1 MEDKL
6 SRIIDY
12 TEEYLDTKLDFEDIY
27 KKLKALHIEFKLPSN
42 LERHTNEDMD
52 ELLDDDE
59 FFYYAVPEPKQIRYI
74 TGLYMIDSM
83 WGGYDCGFVY
93 MDVIYN
99 EETKTSTVQLDTLNE
114 LYEEHLKKLEELK
127 YDVEVVLPT
136 KNYKGNCTKEFC
148 YKIIA
153 ENIYSEFESI
163 QDIDFPL
170 VSFSIPSLESC
181 VKEFNKLIKSDGK
194 LSSKGTSEII
204 KLFHRSRM
212 FANVGTNLSP
222 YEGWQILKSDINEFA
237 AFYENRLRYADWF
250 RDNPDCL
257 VEGKVRADTYG
268 IGLSTSKKYPFV
280 TYFKPMLAKYIIKK
294 YLNDYNTIFD
304 PFSGYSGRMLGT
316 LASNKN
322 YIGHDLCEFSIE
334 ESKKIHLFITDE
346 FDNVP
351 ECTLEVKDVLTDS
364 GKYECLFTCPPYEN
378 IENWPGVPQM
388 NYSCDKWID
397 ICLKNFDC
405 ERYVFVVDN
414 KIEKYKS
421 FIKEEI
427 TNTSHFSKNKEYI
440 VVINKQDK
448 LPL

>member
-12 TEEYLDTKLDFEDIY
+12 TEIYLDSKLDFEDIY
-27 KKLKALHIEFKLPSN
+27 KKLKELYVEYKLPSN
-42 LERHTNEDMD
+42 LENHTTENMD

-59 FFYYAVPEPKQIRYI
+59 FFYYAVPVPKQLRYI
-74 TGLYMIDSM
+74 TGLYIIDSM
-83 WGGYDCGFVY
+83 WGGYDCEFAY
-93 MDVIYN
+93 MDIIYN
-99 EETKTSTVQLDTLNE
+99 KEREISTVDMSTLNA
-114 LYEEHLKKLEELK
+114 LYNEHLKKMDELK
-127 YDVEVVLPT
+127 HDVEEVLPT

-148 YKIIA
+148 RKIID
-153 ENIYSEFESI
+153 ENIYREFESI

-170 VSFSIPSLESC
+170 VSFSIPTLDTC
-181 VKEFNKLIKSDGK
+181 KNEFNRLIKSNGK

-212 FANVGTNLSP
+212 FANVGSYLSP
-222 YEGWQILKSDINEFA
+222 YEGWQFLKSDINEFA
-237 AFYENRLRYADWF
+237 SFYENRLRYADWF
-250 RDNPDCL
+250 KDNPDCL
-257 VEGKVRADTYG
+257 VEGKVRGDTYG
-268 IGLSTSKKYPFV
+268 IGLSTSRKFPFV
-280 TYFKPMLAKYIIKK
+280 TYFKPMLAKYIINK
-294 YLNDYNTIFD
+294 YLKDYSTIFD

-316 LASNKN
+316 LASNKK
-322 YIGHDLCEFSIE
+322 YIGHDLCEYSIE

-378 IENWPGVPQM
+378 IENWPGVPQL

-397 ICLKNFDC
+397 ICLNNFDC
-405 ERYVFVVDN
+405 ERYVFVVDD
-414 KIEKYKS
+414 KIEKYKK

-427 TNTSHFSKNKEYI
+427 VNTSHFSKNKEYI
-440 VVINKQDK
+440 VVIDNKD
-448 LPL
+448 LNS